1 VVVVVV
7 EGGLPDRTLAT
18 ASSGEKVTCK
28 SSDRGKATCSV
39 VMGGI
44 AQSSHLW
51 TKCFGIRKR
60 KNV

>member
-39 VMGGI
+39 DTERS
-44 AQSSHLW
+44 ARLW
-51 TKCFGIRKR
+51 PLMNKR
-60 KNV
+60 LRHQEKY